1 MTCPHAHNQAC
12 EQTSGVCPVK
22 VYIANLAV
30 LNAKLHN
37 LHWNVVGRAFVQVH
51 EYTEELYDE
60 FFEQFDAVA
69 EAMKM
74 RGGMPPV
81 RLSEYLK
88 LTTIEELDAREFS
101 IAEVLQIVTEDV
113 LKMQTLAKE
122 IREGADKMR
131 DYLLAAQF
139 DGYLES
145 YAKRVWFLKAMQ
157 KDCCCAGENQACG
170 CGN

>member
-1 MTCPHAHNQAC
+1 MTCPHANQAC
-12 EQTSGVCPVK
+12 ESTSRVCPVK
-22 VYIANLAV
+22 VYVANLAV

-51 EYTEELYDE
+51 EYTEGLYDE

-74 RGGMPPV
+74 RGGFPPV

-88 LTTIEELDAREFS
+88 LATIEELDAREVS
-101 IAEVLQIVTEDV
+101 VSEVLQIVLDDV
-113 LKMQTLAKE
+113 LAMQALAKE
-122 IREGADKMR
+122 IREGADKMG

-145 YAKRVWFLKAMQ
+145 FAKRVWFLKAMQ
-157 KDCCCAGENQACG
+157 KDCCCSGKEESCG
-170 CGN
+170 CQH